1 MRSNDDVIYK
11 HFHGPGYH
19 GLSDLSI
26 QIIGKVNNKDAP
38 IAKVGQ
44 WAYGPQ
50 SLRPD
55 DGLNDSHFFFSQN
68 CRSRNNWF

>member
-19 GLSDLSI
+19 GLSGLSI

-38 IAKVGQ
+38 LAKVGQ
-44 WAYGPQ
+44 WVYGLQ

-55 DGLNDSHFFFSQN
+55 DGLNDSNFFFSQN
-68 CRSRNNWF
+68 RRSRNN